1 MGVRGSHP
9 DPEIREEGGFTKK
22 TFFRPFGPQLFGPK
36 MGGGGGG
43 ASPGSATGLNS
54 DSMLQPTLSTLDL
67 KKDV

>member
-22 TFFRPFGPQLFGPK
+22 TFFGPSGLSCLVQK
-36 MGGGGGG
+36 WGGGGGG

>member
-1 MGVRGSHP
+1 MRGSHP
-9 DPEIREEGGFTKK
+9 DPEIREEGGLTKK
-22 TFFRPFGPQLFGPK
+22 NFFGPSGLSLVQK
-36 MGGGGGG
+36 WEGGGRG